1 MQKAYGKMFP
11 YKKLYF
17 LFVIFYFFSSLQGYR
32 IKSYNLNKYPS
43 SSFEYDC
50 LHTSRTNI
58 SIPQAFTMCYR
69 HKPVV
74 THATTW
80 SNVFIGNLNEDWTKV
95 ESGLDFSI
103 WVSGVWIAT
112 RDNGT
117 NVWVAM
123 GKGEGFELL
132 AWRHTCLSID
142 FGNGRSVLYENGELQ
157 YEDTFEEY
165 LQFRDKMPSHVN
177 MISLGCAYGLF
188 EESNVGVVT
197 DFQLFGRSLSKGEMK
212 DMTGCSRRLY
222 GDILSWDL
230 EPWIFNKTEGV
241 SELEFLEF
249 EKDVCYMEEKK
260 DHIFPIKI
268 PFLKTLKLCEKVSGK
283 LFQ

>member
-1 MQKAYGKMFP
+1 MFTT
-11 YKKLYF
+11 KKLFF
-17 LFVIFYFFSSLQGYR
+17 LLLSCNFFSSLRGYN

-43 SSFEYDC
+43 ASFEYDC

-80 SNVFIGNLNEDWTKV
+80 SNVFIGNINEDWTEV
-95 ESGLDFSI
+95 DVGLDFSI
-103 WVSGVWIAT
+103 WASGVWIAT

-117 NVWVAM
+117 TVWVAM

-142 FGNGRSVLYENGELQ
+142 LDDGRSVLYENGELQ
-157 YEDTFEEY
+157 YEDTFDEY
-165 LQFRDKMPSHVN
+165 LQFRDKMPPYVN
-177 MISLGCAYGLF
+177 MISMGCAYGLF
-188 EESNVGVVT
+188 EDSNVGVVT
-197 DFQLFGRSLSKGEMK
+197 DFQLFGRSLSKAEMK
-212 DMTGCSRRLY
+212 DMTGCNRRFY
-222 GDILSWDL
+222 GDLLSWDL
-230 EPWIFNKTEGV
+230 EPWIFNKTGDV
-241 SELEFLEF
+241 SEVEYLEF
-249 EKDVCYMEEKK
+249 EKDVCDMKEKK
-260 DHIFPIKI
+260 NHIFPIKI
-268 PFLKTLKLCEKVSGK
+268 PFSKSLKLCKKVSGK